1 MLKGG
6 MKAVLWT
13 DTFQLLIIFAGV
25 ITVFTAGIIQEGGFG
40 NITEVNRLSGRLDV
54 FEYVGFAINMLITLS
69 LVSCIFTKT
78 EQTIARSTFNI
89 FISFKSMYVRS

>member
-1 MLKGG
+1 

-25 ITVFTAGIIQEGGFG
+25 ITVFTAGVIQEGGFG

-54 FEYVGFAINMLITLS
+54 FEYVGFEINILITLS
-69 LVSCIFTKT
+69 LVSYLRT
-78 EQTIARSTFNI
+78 EQKISRSTFKI
-89 FISFKSMYVRS
+89 FIPFKRMYVRMYIA